1 MELKAAVNV
10 LSALAQPTR
19 LQVFRM
25 LVQGEP
31 EGLAAGE
38 IAQRLGV
45 PHNTLSTHLAILA
58 RCDLISVRRNSRRLI
73 YCVEWKSIREVLLY
87 LLRDCCNGSPKLC
100 GPLVESL
107 STCRQTLGES
117 DG

>member
-1 MELKAAVNV
+1 MELNAAVNV

-25 LVQGEP
+25 LVRGEP
-31 EGLAAGE
+31 DGLAAGE

-45 PHNTLSTHLAILA
+45 PHNTLSTHLSILA
-58 RCDLISVRRNSRRLI
+58 RNELISVRRNSRRLI

-100 GPLVESL
+100 GPLVETL
-107 STCRQTLGES
+107 YTCRQTSGEP